1 MRIDKRYKVRNV
13 VNEHVVIIQD
23 NGENEMAKM
32 MALNETSYLLWT
44 SLENQDFEIQD
55 VQQVLLNNFNV
66 DPEVALKDATEWVN
80 TLKENGIIL

>member
-80 TLKENGIIL
+80 TLKKNGIIL